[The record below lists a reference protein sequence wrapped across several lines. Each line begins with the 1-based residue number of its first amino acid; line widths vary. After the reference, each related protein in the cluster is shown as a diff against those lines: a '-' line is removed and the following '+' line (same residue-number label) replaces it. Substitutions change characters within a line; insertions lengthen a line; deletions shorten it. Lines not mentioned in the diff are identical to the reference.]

1 MFMSQPDPDRAGLQQ
16 RIVPVLAA
24 ICLLLAA
31 GAGLPLAQGNPAAL
45 TIVLA
50 LGALLLA
57 LIVISWRQA
66 DRALTRQR
74 SDRARIAR
82 LEAEKA
88 DLEIF
93 VNAATHDL
101 HEPLRKIQ
109 VFGDRLRDRLGLLPD
124 PALAQPLDRMTAAA
138 GRMRDLLDALLVHV
152 RVRDDRTAITSVDLG
167 AVLAGI
173 LEDRAS
179 GIQAAKAKIESD
191 PLGMVEADAV
201 QMRTLLENLIDNA
214 LKYRRLD
221 ASVNILISTQAG
233 GDEAGERVTI
243 EISDNGI
250 GFDPRHAERIFGLF
264 ERLHARDAYPGA
276 GVGLATCRK
285 IAERHGGSLSARGE
299 PGSGACFTL
308 ILPRR
313 QANLLSDPARRAD

>member
-1 MFMSQPDPDRAGLQQ
+1 MSMSKPDPDRAGLQQ

-24 ICLLLAA
+24 TCLLLAA
-31 GAGLPLAQGNPAAL
+31 GAGLPLAWENPVAL
-45 TIVLA
+45 TIVLV
-50 LGALLLA
+50 LVALLLA
-57 LIVISWRQA
+57 LVIISWRQA
-66 DRALTRQR
+66 ARMLIRQR
-74 SDRARIAR
+74 SDRDRIAR

-109 VFGDRLRDRLGLLPD
+109 VFGDRLRDQLGLLPD
-124 PALAQPLDRMTAAA
+124 PAIAQPLDRMTAAA

-152 RVRDDRTAITSVDLG
+152 RVRDDRTAITSVDLD

-179 GIQAAKAKIESD
+179 GIQAVKAKIESD

-214 LKYRRLD
+214 LKYRTLE
-221 ASVNILISTQAG
+221 ASVNILIRTRTDGDKAG
-233 GDEAGERVTI
+233 GHVTI
-243 EISDNGI
+243 EIIDNGI

-285 IAERHGGSLSARGE
+285 IAEHHGGVLSARGE
-299 PGSGACFTL
+299 PGAGACFTL

-313 QANLLSDPARRAD
+313 QANLSPDPAQRAD